1 MNNIGLNFS
10 KEKRLKISLLI
21 SVLII
26 GLFITIFFRFENFQ
40 ELIQGNP
47 NLTVLISLLIYAL
60 LGMTFIPTS
69 PITLFLAVL
78 IGPLLAAL
86 VAILGNTISA
96 LVEYKVGGA
105 LGDVFD
111 FMEMKNR
118 LPFNLG
124 KLPIHSP
131 YVLLF
136 GRLVPGGVRG
146 LSYVAGAYQVR
157 MELFL
162 VTTITMNT
170 LSAFFI
176 AYGGEKLLSLV
187 FS

>member
-1 MNNIGLNFS
+1 VNNIGLNIS
-10 KEKRLKISLLI
+10 KEKRLKFSLLFGVI
-21 SVLII
+21 II
-26 GLFITIFFRFENFQ
+26 GLFLTVFFRFEHFQ
-40 ELIQGNP
+40 ELIEANP
-47 NLTVLISLLIYAL
+47 SLIVLISLLIYAL

-78 IGPLLAAL
+78 IGPLMAAL

-111 FMEMKNR
+111 FMEKKNR

-124 KLPIHSP
+124 DLPIHSP

-146 LSYVAGAYQVR
+146 ISYVAGAYQVP
-157 MELFL
+157 MGLFL
-162 VTTITMNT
+162 STTITMNI

-176 AYGGEKLLSLV
+176 AYGGERLISLIW
-187 FS
+187 

>member
-1 MNNIGLNFS
+1 VNNFGLNLS
-10 KEKRLKISLLI
+10 KEKRLKISLLVG
-21 SVLII
+21 VLII
-26 GLFITIFFRFENFQ
+26 GFLLSIFFRFNNFQ
-40 ELIQGNP
+40 ELIEANP

-69 PITLFLAVL
+69 PVTLLLAVL
-78 IGPLLAAL
+78 IGPLMAAL
-86 VAILGNTISA
+86 VAIVGNTVSA

-105 LGDVFD
+105 LGDIFG
-111 FMEMKNR
+111 FMEKKSR

-124 KLPIHSP
+124 DLPIHSP

-146 LSYVAGAYQVR
+146 ISYVAGAYQVQ
-157 MELFL
+157 MDLFL
-162 VTTITMNT
+162 ITTITMNT

-176 AYGGEKLLSLV
+176 AYGGERLISLIW
-187 FS
+187 